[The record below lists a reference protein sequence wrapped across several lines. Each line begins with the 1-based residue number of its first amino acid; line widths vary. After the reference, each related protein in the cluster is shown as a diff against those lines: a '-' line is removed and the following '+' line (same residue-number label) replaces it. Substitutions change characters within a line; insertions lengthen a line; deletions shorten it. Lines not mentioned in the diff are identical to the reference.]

1 MAEAGLVVI
10 CSLISPF
17 QDDRN
22 KVRHICSRDG
32 IPFAEIFINAPL
44 EVCEQ
49 RDPRGL
55 YKKARAGEIT
65 NFTGVGS
72 PYEAPESPELVLN
85 TAETPPEESL
95 AALFNFAIALSK
107 YPTDHAPG
115 QGSAG
120 EGI

>member
-17 QDDRN
+17 REDRN
-22 KVRHICSRDG
+22 QVRHICSRDG

-72 PYEAPESPELVLN
+72 PYETPEAPELVLD
-85 TAETPPEESL
+85 TAETPPEDSL
-95 AALFNFAIALSK
+95 AALFNFAINLTK
-107 YPTDHAPG
+107 YPSDNSSD